1 MSDKR
6 AYLVLGPESSGTR
19 LMTRLLIAAGCEG
32 TDEHVQPW
40 DSQTPTAPLIVW
52 RRSLPHGGQWPDV
65 QSLITR
71 LQAAHYSVTALVM
84 SRDWHPM
91 ALSQIDNGH
100 VADMAQAIDH
110 VRRAYGL
117 IFPALAATQTP
128 FELVNFESL
137 VARPQQAAAQLMTRL
152 GLPVPEC
159 VEVFDANVKHYGG
172 LEAIQGDVET
182 VKATIRERYGFEAPD
197 AYCRDLVSFVE
208 ALSVARV

>member
-65 QSLITR
+65 QRLVAR
-71 LQAAHYSVTALVM
+71 LQEADYAVTALVM

-100 VADMAQAIDH
+100 VADMAQAISH
-110 VRRAYGL
+110 IQRAYGL
-117 IFPALAATQTP
+117 IFPALAALRIP
-128 FELVNFESL
+128 FELINLEGL
-137 VARPQQAAAQLMTRL
+137 IARPQQAVAELVTRL
-152 GLPVPEC
+152 GLAQPAA
-159 VEVFDANVKHYGG
+159 VEVYDANAKHYGG